1 MFSQAEMEDIKL
13 EDKSQQK
20 FELNSDLEED
30 KAEKNKFRAQKF
42 NEPE

>member
-1 MFSQAEMEDIKL
+1 MEDIKL

-30 KAEKNKFRAQKF
+30 EAEKKQIQGT
-42 NEPE
+42 EV